1 MSEAMDGDVPYTI
14 AAIDLNGG
22 GRVFARVEGDCS
34 IGQRVAPEFVD
45 HDTWTELRYR
55 ETA

>member
-1 MSEAMDGDVPYTI
+1 MSEVMADEVPYSI
-14 AAIDLNGG
+14 ATVDLDGG
-22 GRVFARVEGDCS
+22 GRVFARVEGSCF

-55 ETA
+55 EGR